1 MFRAVMWVVTVIF
14 AGITVMAL
22 QQVGYIGIF
31 TGQFTNWGT
40 AQVLADLIIACC
52 LLMGWIWRDARATG
66 RSPWPYLVATLAA
79 GSFGPLAYLLLTPRK
94 TGHSALAA
102 Q

>member
-52 LLMGWIWRDARATG
+52 LLMGWIWRDARATVAIFG
-66 RSPWPYLVATLAA
+66 RNTRGRVVRAA
-79 GSFGPLAYLLLTPRK
+79 CVSFVD
-94 TGHSALAA
+94 AA
-102 Q
+102 QDRP